1 MKKFIFALAGVFSP
15 VLSFAQGAPD
25 FGYADNVVS
34 KFQQYLLWAVSILM
48 IAMTVWFL
56 WAVFRFIRAKEAKE
70 AEERKKM
77 VINGLI
83 GLFLAVAV
91 WGIIR
96 IAQRIT
102 GTQGNTTQSI
112 VCPPGY
118 KPGGTGI
125 NLPGTGST
133 GGSVCVPV

>member
-1 MKKFIFALAGVFSP
+1 MKKFIVALMSSFALPA
-15 VLSFAQGAPD
+15 LALAQD
-25 FGYADNVVS
+25 FGYVDTAVS

-56 WAVFRFIRAKEAKE
+56 WSVFRFIAAKDPKV
-70 AEERKKM
+70 AEERKHQ

-96 IAQRIT
+96 IAQRVT
-102 GTQGNTTQSI
+102 GTQNSGTQSI

-118 KPGGTGI
+118 KPGGAGGFS
-125 NLPGTGST
+125 LPGTGST
-133 GGSVCVPV
+133 GGSVCVPI